1 MLSISLKKKEKEN
14 CGSLNY
20 LPHGVFDSRNK
31 MSQCI
36 KQSLI
41 MGDYILVV
49 REEINKY
56 TNRK

>member
-1 MLSISLKKKEKEN
+1 MLSISLEKKKEN

-49 REEINKY
+49 REEINK
-56 TNRK
+56 